1 MSKLFR
7 VSMVIA
13 VAVLAAGCA
22 ATGQLS
28 QAVGRGLNSYQGP
41 LSGLTG
47 LAGDIHISAG
57 KMLAG
62 DDDSGKKDGK
72 KE

>member
-1 MSKLFR
+1 MSKLLR
-7 VSMVIA
+7 VSMV
-13 VAVLAAGCA
+13 VAVMALVTGCA

-41 LSGLTG
+41 LSSLTG

-62 DDDSGKKDGK
+62 DDDPGKKDGK